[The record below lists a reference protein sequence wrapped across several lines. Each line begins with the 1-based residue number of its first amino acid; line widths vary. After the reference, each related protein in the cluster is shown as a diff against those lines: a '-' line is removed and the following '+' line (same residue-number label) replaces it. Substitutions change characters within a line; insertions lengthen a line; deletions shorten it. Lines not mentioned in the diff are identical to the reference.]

1 MMRLG
6 PESAALRPGWER
18 VLMGARVVLTAA
30 LLVALFLAFG
40 LTPARLART
49 FGDASWPHLVLAFAV
64 LAVLMLLLSMKWY
77 FIARAL
83 NVATSFPSVTRMY
96 LVGTVLSNVL
106 PTAIGGDLY
115 RVVALSREGGTG
127 VGGSLVTVV
136 IERATGY
143 AGLLLLA
150 GVAAGF
156 YFAGVV
162 AGVAAALLLAV
173 LAGAAHLALRRVRRD
188 EFDEAESGSW
198 RWWRSPATG
207 LTVQRVA
214 VLSIVQQGMWI
225 TVAAILGLAYDV
237 SVPWTYWAVT
247 VTAMTLLT
255 ALPLSVGGLG
265 IREIGYVSLLGPVGV
280 DAGKAAAISL
290 AMGFGP
296 SLVSLVIVV
305 PFLFLRTPPEQPAT
319 ATAVRGERAG
329 ADRTG

>member
-1 MMRLG
+1 MMRVRS
-6 PESAALRPGWER
+6 EDAALRPGWER
-18 VLMGARVVLTAA
+18 VLMSARLVLTAG
-30 LLVALFLAFG
+30 LLVALFFAFR
-40 LTPARLART
+40 LTPARLAKI
-49 FGDASWPHLVLAFAV
+49 FGDASWSHLVLAFGV
-64 LAVLMLLLSMKWY
+64 LAVLMLLLSIKWY
-77 FIARAL
+77 VIARAL

-96 LVGTVLSNVL
+96 LMGTVLSNVL

-115 RVVALSREGGTG
+115 RVLALSREGRTS
-127 VGGSLVTVV
+127 VRGSLVTVA

-150 GVAAGF
+150 GIAAAF

-162 AGVAAALLLAV
+162 AGVAATLLLAL
-173 LAGAAHLALRRVRRD
+173 LAGATHFAVRRHGSGD
-188 EFDEAESGSW
+188 FDEAESGSW
-198 RWWRSPATG
+198 RWWRSPSAG
-207 LTVQRVA
+207 LTVRRVA

-247 VTAMTLLT
+247 VTAMTLVT

-265 IREIGYVSLLGPVGV
+265 IREVGYVSLLAPVGV

-296 SLVSLVIVV
+296 SLVSLVVIL
-305 PFLFLRTPPEQPAT
+305 PFLFLRTPSQHPAPAT
-319 ATAVRGERAG
+319 VVHGEQAR
-329 ADRTG
+329 ADRIG